1 MLEMVLCILGFFI
14 MILTSVCTQSGSLT
28 HLTLNLL
35 SWSTF
40 FMATISWL
48 SMSRAW
54 YTTPNEP
61 FPITLMSVYETSWGR
76 SGPCP
81 GVATTVV
88 TFPLSPKHTT
98 KQVFFFCL
106 FSTKGP
112 KDQNA
117 QKNRDLNNRSP
128 FSHVWPEWMRSPI
141 KHHFSDKITNRT
153 FDNFPLRSLFNSCL
167 SVSSPLKFKIC

>member
-1 MLEMVLCILGFFI
+1 MLETVLCILGYFI
-14 MILTSVCTQSGSLT
+14 MILTLVCTQSGFLT

-54 YTTPNEP
+54 YTTPKEP

-98 KQVFFFCL
+98 KQVFFF
-106 FSTKGP
+106 FK
-112 KDQNA
+112 
-117 QKNRDLNNRSP
+117 QKAFDRNIWLLKRIEIYTTRVS
-128 FSHVWPEWMRSPI
+128 FFHVWPELTLYECCRLL
-141 KHHFSDKITNRT
+141 KITSVLNVIKLQKEHPQKQWQT
-153 FDNFPLRSLFNSCL
+153 SDNLP
-167 SVSSPLKFKIC
+167 

>member
-1 MLEMVLCILGFFI
+1 MQVLCIIGYFI
-14 MILTSVCTQSGSLT
+14 MTLTLLWTRAGFLT

-98 KQVFFFCL
+98 KQVFVFLFF
-106 FSTKGP
+106 T
-112 KDQNA
+112 
-117 QKNRDLNNRSP
+117 QKALTERSDCSKEWRFKPQESVFPVYDLNECCHILNTTS
-128 FSHVWPEWMRSPI
+128 VLNVI
-141 KHHFSDKITNRT
+141 KLQKGHPQKQWHPSDN
-153 FDNFPLRSLFNSCL
+153 
-167 SVSSPLKFKIC
+167 